1 MTILQL
7 IALKPL
13 NTTISLGLPVLMHVW
28 PDRSFLSKTT
38 ESASGRTQNKERKR
52 EESKNKR
59 TMDNKC
65 ESDPNCWDA
74 HGAGGWFRHKGRNES
89 KNFSPGFKALGKST
103 GETLQLLRSN
113 MEEMSVERFRMSGTV
128 SFPIKLQN
136 SALNME
142 KHAGRNIVMPYDLI
156 WTRGKL

>member
-1 MTILQL
+1 
-7 IALKPL
+7 
-13 NTTISLGLPVLMHVW
+13 
-28 PDRSFLSKTT
+28 
-38 ESASGRTQNKERKR
+38 
-52 EESKNKR
+52 
-59 TMDNKC
+59 
-65 ESDPNCWDA
+65 
-74 HGAGGWFRHKGRNES
+74 
-89 KNFSPGFKALGKST
+89 
-103 GETLQLLRSN
+103 